1 MICFDAKSELILDG
15 LRNRREGWNGGN
27 VDAPNPESIERARKW
42 LRSMYADAVTSN
54 TTWIDPHVSSNEDG
68 NVTFE
73 WWNGDK
79 KLTVYVSPEE
89 SWYIKVW
96 GADVVNEMSD
106 GTAESME
113 ERQDAW
119 QWLMGTR
126 SAVVCAS
133 WASLPRR
140 R

>member
-1 MICFDAKSELILDG
+1 
-15 LRNRREGWNGGN
+15 
-27 VDAPNPESIERARKW
+27 
-42 LRSMYADAVTSN
+42 MYADAVTSN

-119 QWLMGTR
+119 QWLM
-126 SAVVCAS
+126 A
-133 WASLPRR
+133 
-140 R
+140 